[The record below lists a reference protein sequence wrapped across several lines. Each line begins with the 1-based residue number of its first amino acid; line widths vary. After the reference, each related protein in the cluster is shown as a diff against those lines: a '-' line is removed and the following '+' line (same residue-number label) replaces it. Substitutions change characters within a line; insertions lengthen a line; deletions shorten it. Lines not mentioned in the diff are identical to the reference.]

1 MRWRLALTAAA
12 LAAAG
17 TIAGCESISYYGQA
31 IGGQIALFSRARSV
45 DDWLADPGTAPELR
59 GRLVKARA
67 IREFASR
74 TLALP
79 ENGSYHSYAQLD
91 RPYVVWNVYAASEF
105 SVDAK
110 QECFPFA
117 GCVSYRGFFSEAD
130 AKRHAEGLRKQGY
143 DVYVGGVAA
152 YSTLGWFDDPLLSTF
167 IGFSDTQLARLVF
180 HELAHQKVYAKND
193 TAFNESFAVTVE
205 EEGVRRW
212 LAAEGRGAE
221 LEAFRAA
228 QYRKR
233 YFAARVKQ
241 TRERLASI
249 YAAGG
254 SKETLAEQK
263 RGEFDRLRAAFPGI
277 VPAEPNNAFLVS
289 IALYTEMVPAFE
301 RLLAAC
307 NGDLKVFYE
316 RAGKIGTLP
325 KDERPTALQK
335 GNAAAESVSSE
346 GRRRTS

>member
-1 MRWRLALTAAA
+1 MRWRLAVAA
-12 LAAAG
+12 LALVAVM
-17 TIAGCESISYYGQA
+17 AGCESISYYSQA
-31 IGGQIALFSRARSV
+31 ISGQLSLFSRTRPV
-45 DDWLADPGTAPELR
+45 DDWLGDPGTSPELR
-59 GRLVKARA
+59 ARLLKARA
-67 IREFASR
+67 IRAFASR

-79 ENGSYHSYAQLD
+79 DNGSYSSYAQLD
-91 RPYVVWNVYAASEF
+91 RPYVIWNVYAAGEF

-130 AKRHAEGLRKQGY
+130 AQKHAESLRKQGY

-167 IGFSDTQLARLVF
+167 IGYSDTQLARLVF
-180 HELAHQKVYAKND
+180 HELAHQKLYAKND

-212 LAAEGRGAE
+212 LEAEGRGTE
-221 LEAFRAA
+221 LAAFRALQA
-228 QYRKR
+228 RKR
-233 YFAARVKQ
+233 EFAGRVKQ
-241 TRERLASI
+241 ARERLATI
-249 YAAGG
+249 YAASG
-254 SKETLAEQK
+254 SREVMLEQK
-263 RGEFDRLRAAFPGI
+263 RGEFDRLRADYPGI

-307 NGDLKVFYE
+307 NGDLGEFYR
-316 RAGKIGTLP
+316 RATRIGALP
-325 KDERPTALQK
+325 KDERPSALEK
-335 GNAAAESVSSE
+335 GSGSLAPALAPH
-346 GRRRTS
+346 RRAG